1 MIKPADLARLL
12 ADEKGFDK
20 GESDNFVAAFFDVI
34 AEAFKDEEQIKIKG
48 LGTFKATMV
57 KQRESVNVNTGERV
71 VIDEH
76 KKISFTPDKTMKD
89 LINKPFSQFETV
101 VIKDGVEFA
110 DDVPTGDDEAVQE
123 DDVEVGGDA
132 ARSSVMSY
140 YSKSAEETSVLSKP
154 SEEVETKEGADECS
168 PKAADLLPSAKEE
181 MASVTDEKQETETES
196 TTYGQ
201 ETLELL
207 IEEKDAPDTIKP
219 IQDLPKVTEV
229 KELSDGNAE
238 ERLKEGHAESSCPTF
253 SSTTIS
259 EEIQPECNTDNQPE
273 LETMKERHKGSSFT
287 KYLLM
292 AFCGV
297 FLFCIGYYV
306 GQESNQ
312 LPAEEEETLTAKVAE
327 VSGAAKDTIQKMRTG
342 RADKNPATRHS
353 RVEVVS
359 ELNLELEKA
368 NERIAYGA
376 YKIIGIDTVV
386 TARKGQTLDDISKAH
401 LGPGSELYV
410 KALNDGVTEPLDG
423 KLVRIPRLISKK
435 KLKAMNK

>member
-20 GESDNFVAAFFDVI
+20 GESDNFVVAFFDVI

-57 KQRESVNVNTGERV
+57 KQRESINVNTGERV

-123 DDVEVGGDA
+123 DDVEVGGDGTM
-132 ARSSVMSY
+132 SLSVSDNLKMDEATPVQADSLEDAVQ
-140 YSKSAEETSVLSKP
+140 KEHIAEVHPEKEDVPPSVNEGMVSGRDEMKVAET
-154 SEEVETKEGADECS
+154 G
-168 PKAADLLPSAKEE
+168 
-181 MASVTDEKQETETES
+181 S
-196 TTYGQ
+196 TANDH
-201 ETLELL
+201 ETLELRINDTAEPEMVEPL
-207 IEEKDAPDTIKP
+207 QVLPEVMDVSAISAGNTEESR
-219 IQDLPKVTEV
+219 TET
-229 KELSDGNAE
+229 N
-238 ERLKEGHAESSCPTF
+238 AESSQCLPT
-253 SSTTIS
+253 SVVIS
-259 EEIQPECNTDNQPE
+259 EEIQPEYNTDNQPE
-273 LETMKERHKGSSFT
+273 LETMKERHKGSSFM

-312 LPAEEEETLTAKVAE
+312 LPAEEEETLPAKVAE

-342 RADKNPATRHS
+342 RADKNPSTRHS